1 MNPHTHDYRD
11 TVRAGE
17 KTGSPFQ
24 ADTTF
29 RSKRLPPGF
38 AVLILLIVS
47 PFIWAAL
54 IWGGMAVIRSW

>member
-1 MNPHTHDYRD
+1 MNPHTKDFRHH
-11 TVRAGE
+11 ALNGE